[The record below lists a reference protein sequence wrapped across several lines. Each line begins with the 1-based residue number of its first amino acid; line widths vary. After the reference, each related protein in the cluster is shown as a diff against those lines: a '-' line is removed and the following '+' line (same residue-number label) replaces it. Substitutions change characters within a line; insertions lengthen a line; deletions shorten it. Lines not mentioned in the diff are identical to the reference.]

1 MKKEELFN
9 MKHSSAR
16 NVIER
21 TFGLLKIRWAII
33 RNPSYY
39 PIDTQVDIILTCC
52 YLHNLIRQQMG
63 SSDPL
68 EQELDSFM
76 EEQEVNEDT
85 IQATETSS
93 QWNNWRDQLA
103 DEMWNA
109 WRARR
114 QSR

>member
-1 MKKEELFN
+1 
-9 MKHSSAR
+9 
-16 NVIER
+16 
-21 TFGLLKIRWAII
+21 
-33 RNPSYY
+33 
-39 PIDTQVDIILTCC
+39 
-52 YLHNLIRQQMG
+52 MG

-109 WRARR
+109 WRERR